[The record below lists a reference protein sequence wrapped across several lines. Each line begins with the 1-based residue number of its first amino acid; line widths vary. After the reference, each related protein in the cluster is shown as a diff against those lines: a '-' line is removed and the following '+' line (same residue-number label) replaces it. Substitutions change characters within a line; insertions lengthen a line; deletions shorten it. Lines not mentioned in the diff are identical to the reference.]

1 LLTGKIRALE
11 KLRRHSDICS
21 GQVAQKCW
29 NGQGILA
36 NHSTRNGLTPAQ
48 PSGLASEVL
57 PHKKDVSS
65 CKQKSHKPHDTATE
79 KAAVAESE
87 QVAL

>member
-1 LLTGKIRALE
+1 
-11 KLRRHSDICS
+11 
-21 GQVAQKCW
+21 
-29 NGQGILA
+29 
-36 NHSTRNGLTPAQ
+36 LTPAQ